1 MDRKTSKTV
10 SITPDLSMRVSTVT
24 APVRNQVLQILRTAI
39 ISGRFQPGQRL
50 VEKELCEMIGVSRPS
65 IREAMRQL
73 ESEKLIEIIPHRG
86 PSVARLSVDDVC
98 SIYQVRGALEA
109 LAASLFAQ
117 EATDEEI
124 ADLKKAVADVREA
137 YDSGDVGRMLE
148 CKQVFYDILIEG
160 SRNTVIRSTLS
171 TLNDRINNL
180 RRLSLSSPD
189 RTRKSI
195 VEIETILQ
203 AITQRDAR
211 KAFAASE
218 AHVKEAAK
226 AALQSIEQFEQNKES
241 DL

>member
-1 MDRKTSKTV
+1 MDRKSSKAAT
-10 SITPDLSMRVSTVT
+10 ITPDPSMRVSTVT
-24 APVRNQVLQILRTAI
+24 APVRSQVLQILRSAI

-86 PSVARLSVDDVC
+86 PSVARLTPNDVR

-109 LAASLFAQ
+109 LAASLFAE

-124 ADLKKAVADVREA
+124 EQLKEAVADVRQA

-148 CKQVFYDILIEG
+148 RKQVFYDILIDG
-160 SRNTVIRSTLS
+160 SRNTIIRSTLS
-171 TLNDRINNL
+171 SLNDRINNL
-180 RRLSLSSPD
+180 RRISLSSPD

-195 VEIETILQ
+195 AEIEKILD
-203 AITQRDAR
+203 AIVQRDAK

-218 AHVKEAAK
+218 AHVREAAK
-226 AALQSIEQFEQNKES
+226 SAQRSIEKLEQYKEP
-241 DL
+241 D